1 MLIKKL
7 NLSVTKKSLIYRERG
22 NVERLSFAVSFLI
35 MHVFVKNILL
45 GHVCFFWLSSNKY
58 SL

>member
-7 NLSVTKKSLIYRERG
+7 NLSVTKKSLIYRDSQGQALKGGQE
-22 NVERLSFAVSFLI
+22 
-35 MHVFVKNILL
+35 KK
-45 GHVCFFWLSSNKY
+45 VC